1 MTELGIA
8 LALGCAATA
17 NVAMLCKHRG
27 ANQAPAVCIKSPMKS
42 AAALFRSR
50 WWTIGFAVAAIAW
63 AFHVAAIAV
72 APLSLVQAVIAGGIV
87 LLAFPAERYFG
98 CKLGRREWTGL
109 GLAAAGLGFLAVTVP
124 ASHGEANYSLAALI
138 VFESAAIGA
147 GFAMLASG
155 ALGDGRHAGHG
166 ILLGGA
172 SGLLIGVSN
181 VAIKALTEGLDG
193 GLLTLLSPWA
203 LVAALAGF
211 GAFFALAKGMQLG
224 EAIPVIATASVAS
237 NCAAILGG
245 VIVFGDPIGSGLA
258 EGLARGLAFVAV
270 IAAAALM
277 PAPGTARGRSAPA

>member
-27 ANQAPAVCIKSPMKS
+27 ANQAPTVCIKSPMKS

-63 AFHVAAIAV
+63 VFHVAAIAV

-109 GLAAAGLGFLAVTVP
+109 GLAAVGLGFLAVTVP
-124 ASHGEANYSLAALI
+124 ASHGDASYSLAALI

-277 PAPGTARGRSAPA
+277 PAPGTVRGKSAPA

>member
-8 LALGCAATA
+8 LALACAATA

-27 ANQAPAVCIKSPMKS
+27 ANQAPTVCIKSPMRS

-50 WWTIGFAVAAIAW
+50 WWTIGMIVATVAW
-63 AFHVAAIAV
+63 IFHVAAIAV

-98 CKLGRREWTGL
+98 CQLGRREWTGL
-109 GLAAAGLGFLAVTVP
+109 ILAAVGLAFLAVTVP
-124 ASHGEANYSLAALI
+124 HSSADGGYSLAAL
-138 VFESAAIGA
+138 VAFESAAIGA

-155 ALGDGRHAGHG
+155 ALADDHHAGHG
-166 ILLGGA
+166 ILLGAA

-181 VAIKALTEGLDG
+181 VAIKALTEVMG
-193 GLLTLLSPWA
+193 GGMAFLLSPWT

-245 VIVFGDPIGSGLA
+245 VIVFGDPIGSGLV
-258 EGLARGLAFVAV
+258 EGLARGAAFVAV

-277 PAPGTARGRSAPA
+277 PAPGSRRPDPATA